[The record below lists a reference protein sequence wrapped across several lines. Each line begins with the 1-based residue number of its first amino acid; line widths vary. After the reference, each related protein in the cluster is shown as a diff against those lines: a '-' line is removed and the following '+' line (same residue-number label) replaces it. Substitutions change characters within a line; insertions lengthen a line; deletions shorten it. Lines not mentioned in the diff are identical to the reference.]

1 MKLIESKTLASAAA
15 SVNFTSIPQTY
26 DDLLL
31 VCSFRSDR
39 ATNSGNL
46 GLRLNNDSGSNYSF
60 RRLRGNGSAS
70 ESLAET
76 YNWLNLYHT
85 TTAGSDTAST
95 FGNTQIYIPNYK
107 SSVAKSLSIDGV
119 NENNATLA
127 YQTIFAG
134 LWTGT
139 AAITSIQIEENFG
152 GNWVQYS
159 SASLYGITKG
169 SDGIVTTS

>member
-1 MKLIESKTLASAAA
+1 
-15 SVNFTSIPQTY
+15 
-26 DDLLL
+26 
-31 VCSFRSDR
+31 
-39 ATNSGNL
+39 
-46 GLRLNNDSGSNYSF
+46 LNNDTGSNYSF

-85 TTAGSDTAST
+85 TTAASDTANT

-139 AAITSIQIEENFG
+139 VAITSIQIEENFG
-152 GNWVQYS
+152 GNWVANT

-169 SDGIVTTS
+169 SSGGVVVS